1 MSGLSPPRPRRTPPE
16 SLPMPRAGPLSPA
29 HPDPTGSQAAP
40 LLGRGPAGR
49 GFARPR
55 AGQRASEG
63 LGERGALDR
72 PPAPRRHPPS
82 LLGSLAL
89 VIDSRKQEKKY
100 FAFLQKKLPLP
111 NEKVISQAVG
121 LDAITPRRH
130 TAAQTCG
137 TRSGQARVSTAARS
151 TPRPPPPSARGSC
164 QGDRRPEARDHGP
177 STPDRP
183 HAAGEGQPSRQTL
196 RRGPQGSEG
205 VCWQSPHPYL
215 LRRLPAALPTA
226 SGFRGEGVSPRK
238 AQRAEQERERTRHL
252 TEAGRRMLQLCVGGG
267 SLGGE
272 LGSPEP
278 PEET

>member
-1 MSGLSPPRPRRTPPE
+1 MGPAGVRHAGRDTRGAGASVSGLSPPRPRRTPPG

-55 AGQRASEG
+55 AGPRASEG
-63 LGERGALDR
+63 LGERGA
-72 PPAPRRHPPS
+72 HPPS

-121 LDAITPRRH
+121 FDSPPLPRGDTRPPRR
-130 TAAQTCG
+130 AGPVRAKP
-137 TRSGQARVSTAARS
+137 VSTAARS

-177 STPDRP
+177 STPRP
-183 HAAGEGQPSRQTL
+183 TARCGG
-196 RRGPQGSEG
+196 G
-205 VCWQSPHPYL
+205 
-215 LRRLPAALPTA
+215 AALQADTE
-226 SGFRGEGVSPRK
+226 EGAPR
-238 AQRAEQERERTRHL
+238 E
-252 TEAGRRMLQLCVGGG
+252 
-267 SLGGE
+267 
-272 LGSPEP
+272 
-278 PEET
+278 

>member
-1 MSGLSPPRPRRTPPE
+1 MGPAGVRHAGRDTRGAGASVSGLSPPRPRRTPPE

-55 AGQRASEG
+55 AGPRASEG

-121 LDAITPRRH
+121 LDSPPLPRGDTRPPRR
-130 TAAQTCG
+130 AGPVRAKPEFPQQRG
-137 TRSGQARVSTAARS
+137 APRA
-151 TPRPPPPSARGSC
+151 PRPRQPGAAAKGTV
-164 QGDRRPEARDHGP
+164 DRRPGTMAP
-177 STPDRP
+177 APPTPRC
-183 HAAGEGQPSRQTL
+183 GG
-196 RRGPQGSEG
+196 G
-205 VCWQSPHPYL
+205 
-215 LRRLPAALPTA
+215 AALQADTE
-226 SGFRGEGVSPRK
+226 EGAPR
-238 AQRAEQERERTRHL
+238 E
-252 TEAGRRMLQLCVGGG
+252 
-267 SLGGE
+267 
-272 LGSPEP
+272 
-278 PEET
+278 

>member
-1 MSGLSPPRPRRTPPE
+1 MGPAGVRHAGRDMQGAGASVSGLSPPRPRRTPPG

-55 AGQRASEG
+55 AGPRASEG

-121 LDAITPRRH
+121 LDA
-130 TAAQTCG
+130 TAL
-137 TRSGQARVSTAARS
+137 
-151 TPRPPPPSARGSC
+151 
-164 QGDRRPEARDHGP
+164 H
-177 STPDRP
+177 
-183 HAAGEGQPSRQTL
+183 
-196 RRGPQGSEG
+196 
-205 VCWQSPHPYL
+205 Y
-215 LRRLPAALPTA
+215 
-226 SGFRGEGVSPRK
+226 
-238 AQRAEQERERTRHL
+238 
-252 TEAGRRMLQLCVGGG
+252 
-267 SLGGE
+267 
-272 LGSPEP
+272 
-278 PEET
+278 PEETHGRPDVRDPFRPSQSFHSSGEHPAPPAPVSPGQLPRGP